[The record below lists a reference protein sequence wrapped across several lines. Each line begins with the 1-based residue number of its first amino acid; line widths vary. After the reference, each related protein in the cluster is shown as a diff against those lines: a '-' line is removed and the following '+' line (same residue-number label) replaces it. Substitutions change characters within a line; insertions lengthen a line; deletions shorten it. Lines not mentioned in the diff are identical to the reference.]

1 MIEKPIL
8 PPGVLPPEVGESD
21 QDGAV
26 RVEEDRTGMDVPT
39 LRRAF
44 MDHLLFSQ
52 GTEFIRATAHDQFM
66 ALALTVRDRLLLRR
80 RLTRYAHRLSGAKR
94 VYYLSAEFLMGGALA
109 NNLINVG
116 LYQRCREALADL
128 GLALEDLLEVEV
140 DPGLGNG
147 GLGRLAAC
155 FLDSLATLGYPGM
168 GYGIRYEF
176 GIFDQEIRDGYQ
188 VERPDEWLRFGNP
201 WEYRRPEFITTVKF
215 YGRIEEFVDTTG
227 SLTVRWIDTQNV
239 LGLPFDTLIAG
250 YGNNTVNC
258 LRLWSARASEEF
270 DLQVFND
277 GQYLKAVQQ
286 KSLSESI
293 AKVLYPKDDSPE
305 GKELRLKQEYFF
317 VSCSLQDILRRFGE
331 DHQRDG
337 RPAFDL
343 FADKVAIQLND
354 THPALAIPE
363 LMRLLVDEHGLS
375 WEAAWEQTQRTFAYT
390 NHTLLAEALETWPVA
405 LFEKLLPRHLQI
417 IYEINRRFLRLV
429 QIKYPWDDARPA
441 RMSLIEEGPERK
453 VRMAHLAVVG
463 SHSVNGVS
471 EIHTELVKRE
481 LLPDFYELWPERF
494 TNKTNGVTP
503 RRWLLQSNPRLAE
516 AITARIGPGWITHL
530 DDLRRLAPL
539 ADDPEFRAEIRA
551 IKRANKQ
558 DLSDYLLRE
567 QANSLQSIPLDVD
580 SLFDVQVKRI
590 HEYKRQLLKAL
601 HILGLYVRAKQDR
614 SAIRVPRT
622 FLIGGKAAP
631 GYTMA
636 KLIIKLINS
645 VADVVNQDPDVRGL
659 LRVIFLQNYRVSL
672 AERIF
677 PAADLSEQISTAGKE
692 ASGTGNMKFGL
703 NGAVTIGT
711 LDGANVEIREEVGAE
726 NFFLFGLTVEEIAA
740 LKRTGYNPR
749 AYYEADPELKAII
762 DLIASDFLE
771 PAVPGLFQPIVDS
784 LLTVDRYFL
793 LADYASYVACQEQV
807 AEAYQDPERWARL
820 SILNIAG
827 MGRFSSDRA
836 IRQYAEEIWRIEPV
850 PVKL

>member
-1 MIEKPIL
+1 
-8 PPGVLPPEVGESD
+8 
-21 QDGAV
+21 
-26 RVEEDRTGMDVPT
+26 MDVPT

-52 GTEFIRATAHDQFM
+52 GTEFTCSKAHDQFV

-80 RLTRYAHRLSGAKR
+80 LLTRYAHRISGAKR
-94 VYYLSAEFLMGGALA
+94 VYYLSAEFLMGRALA

-128 GLALEDLLEVEV
+128 GLTLEDLLEVEV
-140 DPGLGNG
+140 DSGLGNG

-188 VERPDEWLRFGNP
+188 VEKPDEWLRFGNP
-201 WEYRRPEFITTVKF
+201 WEHSRPEFITTVKF
-215 YGRIEEFVDTTG
+215 YGHTEEFVDTTG
-227 SLTVRWIDTQNV
+227 RLTVRWVDTQNV
-239 LGLPFDTLIAG
+239 LGLPFDTPIAG

-317 VSCSLQDILRRFGE
+317 VSCSLQDIIRRYLADYPTF
-331 DHQRDG
+331 DH
-337 RPAFDL
+337 
-343 FADKVAIQLND
+343 FAEKVAIQLND

-375 WEAAWEQTQRTFAYT
+375 WEVAWEQTQRTFGYT
-390 NHTLLAEALETWPVA
+390 NHTLMAEALEKWPVA
-405 LFEKLLPRHLQI
+405 LFERLLPRHLQI

-429 QIKYPWDDARPA
+429 QIKYPWDGARQT
-441 RMSLIEEGPERK
+441 RMSLIEEAPERK

-471 EIHTELVKRE
+471 RIHTELVKHE

-494 TNKTNGVTP
+494 NNKTNGVTP
-503 RRWLLQSNPRLAE
+503 RRWLLQSNPRLAA
-516 AITARIGPGWITHL
+516 AITARIGDGWITQL
-530 DDLRRLAPL
+530 EELRRLAPL
-539 ADDPEFRAEIRA
+539 AADPDFLAEIRA
-551 IKRANKQ
+551 IKRANKE
-558 DLSDYLLRE
+558 DLSAYLLRE
-567 QANSLQSIPLDVD
+567 QGSSLQGIPLDVD

-590 HEYKRQLLKAL
+590 HEYKRQLLNIL
-601 HILGLYVRAKQDR
+601 HILGLYLRAKRDR
-614 SAIRVPRT
+614 SAIQVPRT

-645 VADVVNQDPDVRGL
+645 VAEVINQDPDVQGL
-659 LRVIFLQNYRVSL
+659 LRVVFLRNYRVSL
-672 AERIF
+672 AERVF

-740 LKRTGYNPR
+740 LKRGGYNPR
-749 AYYEADPELKAII
+749 EYYEADPELRAVI

-807 AEAYQDPERWARL
+807 AEAYRDPDRWARL
-820 SILNIAG
+820 AILNIAG

-836 IRQYAEEIWRIEPV
+836 IREYADEIWQIQPV
-850 PVKL
+850 PVKLKQ